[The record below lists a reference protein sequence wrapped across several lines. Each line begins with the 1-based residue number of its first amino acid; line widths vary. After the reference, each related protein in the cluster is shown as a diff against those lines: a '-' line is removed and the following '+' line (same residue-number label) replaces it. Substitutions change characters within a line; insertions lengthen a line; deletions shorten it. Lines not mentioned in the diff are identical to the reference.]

1 MAIHRGHRPGANFTI
16 VSNAVLRDDRL
27 SYRARGILAVI
38 LSHQEGWSTSSEALA
53 KAGKEGR
60 DAVRGA
66 LRELEACG
74 YLKRE
79 RRRGQDGR
87 VATQQVVYD
96 EPQTVQAELF
106 AVPDNPP
113 ATENQA
119 PVDQSAA
126 NQSPDSQASIE
137 DHQEDN
143 SPSGSAAARKEAVTR
158 CIGETMGLAK
168 THGVTVIP
176 GKVKAVAGSLLT
188 QQPDLD
194 PLTFA
199 KAYTALR
206 LKGKTPTAEMVA
218 DEIRSRAPGSF
229 RDTNADHW
237 ASGGGF

>member
-60 DAVRGA
+60 DAIRGA
-66 LRELEACG
+66 LRELEECG

-87 VATQQVVYD
+87 IATQQVVYD

-106 AVPDNPP
+106 AVPDDRPAPENP
-113 ATENQA
+113 A
-119 PVDQSAA
+119 PVDQSAVD
-126 NQSPDSQASIE
+126 QSSVSQAPIE

-143 SPSGSAAARKEAVTR
+143 SPSGSATDRKAAVNK
-158 CIGETMGLAK
+158 CIGETMGMAK
-168 THGVTVIP
+168 VHGVTVIP
-176 GKVKAVAGSLLT
+176 GKVKAVAGALLT
-188 QQPDLD
+188 QQPELE

-199 KAYTALR
+199 KGYVALR

-218 DEIRSRAPGSF
+218 DEIRTRNGGV
-229 RDTNADHW
+229 RETNQDHW

>member
-53 KAGKEGR
+53 RAGKEGR
-60 DAVRGA
+60 DAVRAA
-66 LRELEACG
+66 LRELEECG

-87 VATQQVVYD
+87 IATQQVVYD
-96 EPQTVQAELF
+96 EPQDTQPGLF
-106 AVPDNPP
+106 SVPDESPGPENP
-113 ATENQA
+113 AS
-119 PVDQSAA
+119 V
-126 NQSPDSQASIE
+126 NQSSVSQSSIE

-143 SPSGSAAARKEAVTR
+143 SPTGSATDRKAAVNQ

-176 GKVKAVAGSLLT
+176 GKVKAVAGALLT
-188 QQPDLD
+188 HQPDLE

-206 LKGKTPTAEMVA
+206 LKGRTPTAEMVA

-229 RDTNADHW
+229 RNTNEDHW
-237 ASGGGF
+237 ASGGEF